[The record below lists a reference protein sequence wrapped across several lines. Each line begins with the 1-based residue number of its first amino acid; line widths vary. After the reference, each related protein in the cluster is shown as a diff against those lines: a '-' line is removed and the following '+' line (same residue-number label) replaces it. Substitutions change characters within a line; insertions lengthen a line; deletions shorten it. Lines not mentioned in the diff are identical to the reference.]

1 MIVAPRKVKGSCG
14 NIRVWIVLLLN
25 WQTRGPTGF
34 KNILSNRTSTADL
47 ISLSFYSLCW
57 NVINTVC
64 VSVCVCALPCLVR
77 HAGRKLLVQ
86 GKERS
91 WADGQPAHRL
101 SCSQELIS
109 LSPTPWVARNTHT
122 HTCTHSPTAWHSR
135 GWCTWLS
142 CWALGRRDV
151 TSAPSPPGTAA
162 NIKDF
167 NCEDGGE
174 QRALLG

>member
-122 HTCTHSPTAWHSR
+122 HTHALTAR
-135 GWCTWLS
+135 QL
-142 CWALGRRDV
+142 D
-151 TSAPSPPGTAA
+151 TA
-162 NIKDF
+162 
-167 NCEDGGE
+167 EDGVRDLVVELWAGGTLP
-174 QRALLG
+174 LLHRLLVPLPTLKTLTVKMAGNKEHC